1 MCQKGMKGG
10 DFKRLMGWYKITLQ
24 YTPKLVE
31 LLDYEKNDIQAL
43 AMTFNVLKCGLF
55 SSNAEVV
62 NITGRTLNKI
72 QSHIT
77 SEAQHLQLMVWEWLV
92 TT

>member
-1 MCQKGMKGG
+1 
-10 DFKRLMGWYKITLQ
+10 
-24 YTPKLVE
+24 
-31 LLDYEKNDIQAL
+31 
-43 AMTFNVLKCGLF
+43 MTFNVLKCGLF